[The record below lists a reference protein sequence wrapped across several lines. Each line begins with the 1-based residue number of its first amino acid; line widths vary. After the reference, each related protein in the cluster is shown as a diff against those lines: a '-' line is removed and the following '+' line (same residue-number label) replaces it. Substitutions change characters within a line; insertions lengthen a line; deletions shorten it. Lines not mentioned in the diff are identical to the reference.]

1 MPVIDQQ
8 RISDGFITLERG
20 IDAGKA
26 PSMLPRNQA
35 SFAVN
40 VTMRGGFAKTRPAFN
55 NIPLTFS
62 ATLPE
67 EAEAM

>member
-1 MPVIDQQ
+1 MPVIDPQ
-8 RISDGFITLERG
+8 RISDGFISLERG

-40 VTMRGGFAKTRPAFN
+40 ATMRGGFVKTRPGFKGV
-55 NIPLTFS
+55 PLTFK
-62 ATLPE
+62 AT
-67 EAEAM
+67 